1 MDAVLTTWPTP
12 CSIISG
18 TNVEMPWMTPTGW
31 PEDPA
36 PVLLVEIPD
45 RAAQPDPRVVVDEVH
60 GPEAVERL
68 VPQGPDGG
76 AVGHVGHH
84 PDGLGTPGGELTLRF
99 LEWTLLDVGDDDL
112 HPFGRSALR
121 HRATDAAGTAGDHR
135 HPAL

>member
-1 MDAVLTTWPTP
+1 MDDAPLV
-12 CSIISG
+12 G
-18 TNVEMPWMTPTGW
+18 

-36 PVLLVEIPD
+36 PVLLTEVPD
-45 RAAQPDPRVVVDEVH
+45 GAAEPDTRVVVDEVH

-76 AVGHVGHH
+76 AIGHVGHH
-84 PDGLGTPGGELTLRF
+84 PDGLGTAGGELTLRL
-99 LEWTLLDVGDDDL
+99 LEGTLLDVGDDDL
-112 HPFGRSALR
+112 HPFGRGALG